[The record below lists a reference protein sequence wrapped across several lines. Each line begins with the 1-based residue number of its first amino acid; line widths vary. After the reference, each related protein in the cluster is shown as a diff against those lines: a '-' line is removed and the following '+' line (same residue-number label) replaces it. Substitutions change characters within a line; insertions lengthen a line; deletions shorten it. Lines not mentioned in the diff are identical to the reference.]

1 MRLSYL
7 AIGDELLDGRVRE
20 GNLVA
25 LGDHLRSHGLSLDS
39 ASVVGDG
46 VDTIAD
52 ALENASTDADLLIV
66 SGGLGPTR
74 DDVTRYAAAEWAS
87 SPIELDEQHL
97 SNLKEEFAAR
107 GYTFSE
113 NNRRQCEFPQDAEIL
128 GSEVGTASGFRLV
141 HNECEAY
148 FLPGVPREFRWHLRR
163 FLTPKF
169 EDIGA
174 GAATPSGSLT
184 FLGPGESG
192 LEKRLAE
199 VLEAARRQGATVS
212 FLADAPLVTVEVRA
226 PDRSVVEKTIAGIE
240 DRSGPWVVASER
252 RGVAESLGRRL
263 ASAGATV
270 STAESCTG
278 GWIGKLLTDVP
289 GASEWFEYGWVSYAN
304 AAKMGMLG
312 VDSSLLHEHG
322 AVSREV
328 VCAMAEGARDR
339 ADADW
344 SLAVS
349 GIAGP
354 SGGTPEKP
362 VGRVHFGLAGRDEL
376 WHHRASFD
384 DRGRTYVRRASA
396 LTAMA
401 GLIWRLD
408 GHLDTHD
415 WTRIR

>member
-7 AIGDELLDGRVRE
+7 ATGDELLDGRVRE

-25 LGDHLRSHGLSLDS
+25 LGDHLRNLGLSLDS

-46 VDTIAD
+46 VDTIAS
-52 ALENASTDADLLIV
+52 ALESASKDADLLVV

-74 DDVTRYAAAEWAS
+74 DDVTRYAAAQWAS
-87 SPIELDEQHL
+87 SPVQLDEAHL
-97 SNLKEEFAAR
+97 SNLKERFEAR

-113 NNRRQCEFPQDAEIL
+113 NNRRQCEFPEAADIL
-128 GSEVGTASGFRLV
+128 GSEIGTASGFRLV
-141 HNECEAY
+141 HNDCETY
-148 FLPGVPREFRWHLRR
+148 FLPGVPREFRWHLQR
-163 FLTPKF
+163 FLTPRL
-169 EDIGA
+169 EEIA
-174 GAATPSGSLT
+174 GGEATPSGSLT

-192 LEKRLAE
+192 LEHRLQD
-199 VLEAARRQGATVS
+199 LLDAARRQGASIS
-212 FLADAPLVTVEVRA
+212 FLANAPLVTVEVRA
-226 PDRSVVEKTIAGIE
+226 PDPAIIEETISSIRQ
-240 DRSGPWVVASER
+240 RSGPWVIASDR
-252 RGVAESLGRRL
+252 KTVAESLGRRL
-263 ASAGATV
+263 ASAEATV

-289 GASEWFEYGWVSYAN
+289 GASEWFEYGWVTYAN
-304 AAKMGMLG
+304 AAKTGMLG
-312 VDSSLLHEHG
+312 VEPSLLNEHG
-322 AVSREV
+322 AVSRDV
-328 VCAMAEGARDR
+328 VCAMAEGARRR
-339 ADADW
+339 ADSDW

-354 SGGTPEKP
+354 SGGTADKP
-362 VGRVHFGLAGRDEL
+362 VGRVHFGLAGRGEL

-384 DRGRTYVRRASA
+384 DRGRTYVRRTSA